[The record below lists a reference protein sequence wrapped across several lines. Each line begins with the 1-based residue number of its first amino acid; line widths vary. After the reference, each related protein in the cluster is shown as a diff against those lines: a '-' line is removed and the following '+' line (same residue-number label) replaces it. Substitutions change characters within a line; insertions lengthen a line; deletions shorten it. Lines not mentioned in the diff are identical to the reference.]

1 MKLLVF
7 IKINNTYFNPV
18 QGTVKADNFEMIDD
32 FFFFF
37 QRKAEL
43 EENP

>member
-1 MKLLVF
+1 MF

-18 QGTVKADNFEMIDD
+18 QGTVKGDNFEMIDD
-32 FFFFF
+32 IFFG

-43 EENP
+43 EKNP